1 MKHLSRLE
9 IAEAIAIFL
18 AILGLIATSIT
29 QQLFYSLVPLTASLV
44 LNWINRRRGFR
55 LHARRL
61 KKALGQ
67 TEQRLETVRIS
78 DPSSRELSLASS
90 ELDLNGLVA
99 TLDKLHQQQQT
110 IEQSIAP
117 IKHQIDRLTEQFKQ
131 RPELS
136 QIESLTSVIIDLQQ
150 FINQLPQWGNL
161 QQRQL
166 IELQEKVDSALAQL
180 EQKMAA
186 IPSQVEVALHDRFH
200 SSDQS

>member
-1 MKHLSRLE
+1 S
-9 IAEAIAIFL
+9 
-18 AILGLIATSIT
+18 
-29 QQLFYSLVPLTASLV
+29 
-44 LNWINRRRGFR
+44 
-55 LHARRL
+55 
-61 KKALGQ
+61 
-67 TEQRLETVRIS
+67 
-78 DPSSRELSLASS
+78 SS
-90 ELDLNGLVA
+90 ELDLNALVA

-117 IKHQIDRLTEQFKQ
+117 IKHQIDLLSEQFKK

-186 IPSQVEVALHDRFH
+186 IPSQVEVALHDRFD